1 MAERVWDK
9 FLSDNDRRRAARQPA
24 VTKGAGKRPALVLV
38 DLYRAVFGDVPA
50 TIEAG
55 LDLWP
60 ATCGMAGWNALPH
73 IQRLLSA
80 AREHGIPVFHVTGF
94 NDLPNWRDSR
104 KGAAP
109 QDGAAKERFARR
121 HEIVDQVAPADGELV
136 LRKTAPSCFFGTP
149 LTALLVRE
157 GVDTL
162 IVAGESTSGCVRATV
177 VDGKAYRFK
186 ILVPEEC
193 VFDRDE
199 APHAINLFD
208 MEQKYADV
216 IPLERVLG
224 YLDQVAPVAVG
235 ASAR

>member
-9 FLSDNDRRRAARQPA
+9 FLSESDRRRAARQPA
-24 VTKGAGKRPALVLV
+24 VSKGAGQRPALVLV
-38 DLYRAVFGDVPA
+38 DLYRAVFGDEPA
-50 TIEAG
+50 TIEDA
-55 LDLWP
+55 LDRWP

-73 IQRLLSA
+73 IQRLLAA
-80 AREHGIPVFHVTGF
+80 AREHGIPVFHVTGY
-94 NDLPNWRDSR
+94 NDLPNWRDAR

-109 QDGAAKERFARR
+109 QDEAARDRFARR
-121 HEIVDQVAPADGELV
+121 HDIVDEVAPVDGELV

-149 LTALLVRE
+149 LAALLVRE

-177 VDGKAYRFK
+177 VDGKAYRYK
-186 ILVPEEC
+186 ILVAEEC

-216 IPLERVLG
+216 IPLDEVLA
-224 YLDQVAPVAVG
+224 YLDQAAPVAVG
-235 ASAR
+235 AGAR

>member
-9 FLSDNDRRRAARQPA
+9 FLSESDRRRAARQPA

-38 DLYRAVFGDVPA
+38 DLYRAVFGDEPA
-50 TIEAG
+50 TIEAA

-60 ATCGMAGWNALPH
+60 ATCGMAGWNALPN
-73 IQRLLSA
+73 IERLLAA
-80 AREHGIPVFHVTGF
+80 AREHGIPVFHVTGYD
-94 NDLPNWRDSR
+94 DLPNWRDAR

-109 QDGAAKERFARR
+109 QDDGAMERFSRR
-121 HEIVDQVAPADGELV
+121 HDIVDQVAPAVGEVV

-149 LTALLVRE
+149 LAALLVRE
-157 GVDTL
+157 GVNTL

-177 VDGKAYRFK
+177 VDGKAFRYR

-193 VFDRDE
+193 IFDRDE
-199 APHAINLFD
+199 TPHAIDLFD

-216 IPLERVLG
+216 IPLEEVLG
-224 YLDQVAPVAVG
+224 YLDEVAPVAVG
-235 ASAR
+235 AGAR

>member
-38 DLYRAVFGDVPA
+38 DLYRAVFGDQPA
-50 TIEAG
+50 TVDEG

-73 IQRLLSA
+73 IQRLLAA
-80 AREHGIPVFHVTGF
+80 AREHGIPVFHVTGYD
-94 NDLPNWRDSR
+94 DLPNWRDPR
-104 KGAAP
+104 KGTTP
-109 QDGAAKERFARR
+109 IDDGWAGRYARR
-121 HEIVDQVAPADGELV
+121 HDIVDQVAPIEGELV
-136 LRKTAPSCFFGTP
+136 LRKTAPSCFWGTP
-149 LTALLVRE
+149 LLGLLVRE

-177 VDGKAYRFK
+177 VDGKAYRYRV
-186 ILVPEEC
+186 LGPEEC

-216 IPLERVLG
+216 IPLENVLT
-224 YLDQVAPVAVG
+224 YLDEVAPVAVG
-235 ASAR
+235 AGAR

>member
-1 MAERVWDK
+1 MPERVWDK
-9 FLSDNDRRRAARQPA
+9 FLSESDRRRAARQPA
-24 VTKGAGKRPALVLV
+24 VQKGAGRKPALVLV
-38 DLYRAVFGDVPA
+38 DLYRAVFGDEPA

-55 LDLWP
+55 MDRWP
-60 ATCGMAGWNALPH
+60 ATCGMAGWNALPS
-73 IQRLLSA
+73 IQRALAA
-80 AREHGIPVFHVTGF
+80 ARAHGIPVFHVTGF
-94 NDLPNWRDSR
+94 NDLPNWRDAR

-109 QDGAAKERFARR
+109 QDDAAKERFSRR
-121 HEIVDQVAPADGELV
+121 HDIVDQVAPVDGELV

-149 LTALLVRE
+149 LAALLVRE

-162 IVAGESTSGCVRATV
+162 IVVGESTSGCVRATV
-177 VDGKAYRFK
+177 VDGKAFRFK

-216 IPLERVLG
+216 VPLDQVLR
-224 YLDQVAPVAVG
+224 YLDEVAPVA
-235 ASAR
+235 SAATAR

>member
-1 MAERVWDK
+1 MTERVWDH
-9 FLSDNDRRRAARQPA
+9 FLSESDRRRAERQPA
-24 VTKGAGKRPALVLV
+24 ARKGAGQRPALVLV

-50 TIEAG
+50 SVDEG

-73 IQRLLSA
+73 IQRLLAA
-80 AREHGIPVFHVTGF
+80 AREHGIPVFHVTGY
-94 NDLPNWRDSR
+94 NDLPNWRDAR
-104 KGAAP
+104 KGTTP
-109 QDGAAKERFARR
+109 IDQGWPDRFARR
-121 HEIVDQVAPADGELV
+121 HDIVDQVAPVDGELV
-136 LRKTAPSCFFGTP
+136 IRKTAPSCFFGTP
-149 LTALLVRE
+149 LAALLVRE

-177 VDGKAYRFK
+177 VDGKSYRYSV
-186 ILVPEEC
+186 LVPEEC

-216 IPLERVLG
+216 LSLDEVVS
-224 YLDQVAPVAVG
+224 YLDQVAPVPVG
-235 ASAR
+235 TRR

>member
-1 MAERVWDK
+1 MTERVWDK
-9 FLSDNDRRRAARQPA
+9 FLSESDRRRAARQPA

-38 DLYRAVFGDVPA
+38 DLYRAVFGDEPA
-50 TIEAG
+50 TIEDG

-60 ATCGMAGWNALPH
+60 ATCGMAGWNALPR
-73 IQRLLSA
+73 IQRLLA
-80 AREHGIPVFHVTGF
+80 TAREHRIPVFHVTGY
-94 NDLPNWRDSR
+94 NDLPNWRDARQGS
-104 KGAAP
+104 AP
-109 QDGAAKERFARR
+109 PDDAAKARFARR
-121 HEIVDQVAPADGELV
+121 HDIVDQVAPVEGELV
-136 LRKTAPSCFFGTP
+136 LRKTAPSCFWGTP
-149 LTALLVRE
+149 LTGLLVRE

-177 VDGKAYRFK
+177 VDGKANRFK

-216 IPLERVLG
+216 IPLDEVVE
-224 YLDQVAPVAVG
+224 YIAEVAATPAG
-235 ASAR
+235 